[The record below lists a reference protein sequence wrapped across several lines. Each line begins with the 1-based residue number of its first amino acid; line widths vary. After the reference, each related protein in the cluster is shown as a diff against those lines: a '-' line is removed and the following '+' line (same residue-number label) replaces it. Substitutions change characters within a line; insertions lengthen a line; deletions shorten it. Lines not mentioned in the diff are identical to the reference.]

1 MVETPEKNIR
11 FKAVLIYLIVA
22 LICCGMLIYIY
33 KLRDDIDD
41 QKRSVLQYY
50 KELSLLNKLIDSVNA
65 SQLEVNLYVSSKQVK
80 HYKLFNERLNIVEC
94 LMDSL
99 SHINPLHNEKLQ
111 QINNLLVKKG
121 VIVSNL
127 NKQFSNKNPIES
139 INEVLKE
146 IDPVIRKDTVLVT
159 ATIQDTIIYSGSKKG
174 FWKKLGELFS
184 SSKGSDTVTSITTAK
199 LDTLTMPKND
209 TLHIVS
215 EVTEIAEQAK
225 DDYVKRIISIES
237 NLSNLI
243 VADQEISSEITTLL
257 IGLYNQ
263 TVQTRLDEIQK
274 SEQLIRD
281 NNTYSII
288 SSIVSLILIFIFIL
302 LIISDVNKSY
312 RLRKNLEQANR
323 RIKQIMDS
331 RHKLLLSISHD
342 IKTPLN
348 SILGTIELKETRNN
362 FLSDEIRTMKDSG
375 QYILALLGNLLEF
388 SSIEQGTSN
397 ISNRIFNLRDL
408 CLQTVEMFTPL
419 ANKKKL
425 KLSYSFGFDENLILS
440 SDSLKIKQILIN
452 ILSNSIKYTSE
463 GSVQF
468 DVKYSNSIL
477 YCIIEDTGVGIPE
490 NQIKDIFLPFSRID
504 QNSHL
509 SEGSGFGLYVVKG
522 LVDLLKGSIK
532 VSSQEGKGT
541 RTEISIPV
549 SEVFVKDSFIP
560 KRILVVDDDMSYLII
575 IRNMLLS
582 LGHIPS
588 TCNNID
594 EFDAIV
600 AEIGQYDEILTDME
614 METFS
619 GINVLNRIKYSGI
632 NVPITIVTA
641 REDVDYDDFIR
652 MGFKAY
658 IKKPVSISDLKL
670 LFGGQIKDESVIG
683 FSSLNKILEEDIEA
697 LHEVLAS
704 FVQST
709 FENVS
714 RLKQALLESDFNTA
728 QLIGHKMQPMFIQ
741 LGAVDK
747 LDILKKLDAHRL
759 DATAMY
765 PEWESDVFELIE
777 YVEQIITDVQ
787 NYLDSH

>member
-1 MVETPEKNIR
+1 M
-11 FKAVLIYLIVA
+11 
-22 LICCGMLIYIY
+22 
-33 KLRDDIDD
+33 
-41 QKRSVLQYY
+41 
-50 KELSLLNKLIDSVNA
+50 
-65 SQLEVNLYVSSKQVK
+65 
-80 HYKLFNERLNIVEC
+80 
-94 LMDSL
+94 
-99 SHINPLHNEKLQ
+99 
-111 QINNLLVKKG
+111 
-121 VIVSNL
+121 
-127 NKQFSNKNPIES
+127 
-139 INEVLKE
+139 
-146 IDPVIRKDTVLVT
+146 
-159 ATIQDTIIYSGSKKG
+159 
-174 FWKKLGELFS
+174 
-184 SSKGSDTVTSITTAK
+184 
-199 LDTLTMPKND
+199 
-209 TLHIVS
+209 
-215 EVTEIAEQAK
+215 
-225 DDYVKRIISIES
+225 
-237 NLSNLI
+237 
-243 VADQEISSEITTLL
+243 
-257 IGLYNQ
+257 
-263 TVQTRLDEIQK
+263 
-274 SEQLIRD
+274 
-281 NNTYSII
+281 
-288 SSIVSLILIFIFIL
+288 FI
-302 LIISDVNKSY
+302 
-312 RLRKNLEQANR
+312 
-323 RIKQIMDS
+323 
-331 RHKLLLSISHD
+331 
-342 IKTPLN
+342 
-348 SILGTIELKETRNN
+348 
-362 FLSDEIRTMKDSG
+362 
-375 QYILALLGNLLEF
+375 
-388 SSIEQGTSN
+388 
-397 ISNRIFNLRDL
+397 
-408 CLQTVEMFTPL
+408 PL

-425 KLSYSFGFDENLILS
+425 KLSYSFGFDENLMLS

-560 KRILVVDDDMSYLII
+560 KRILVVDDDISYLII
-575 IRNMLLS
+575 IRNLLLS

-619 GINVLNRIKYSGI
+619 GIDVLNRIKYSGI
-632 NVPITIVTA
+632 NVPVTIVTA

-652 MGFKAY
+652 MGFKTY
-658 IKKPVSISDLKL
+658 IKKPISISDLKL
-670 LFGGQIKDESVIG
+670 LFGGQIKDERAIG
-683 FSSLNKILEEDIEA
+683 FSSLNKILEEDSDA
-697 LHEVLAS
+697 LHEVLIS

-709 FENVS
+709 AENVS

-747 LDILKKLDAHRL
+747 LDILKKLDTHRL
-759 DATAMY
+759 DATVMY
-765 PEWESDVFELIE
+765 PDWESDVFELIE
-777 YVEQIITDVQ
+777 YAEQIINDVQ

>member
-1 MVETPEKNIR
+1 M
-11 FKAVLIYLIVA
+11 
-22 LICCGMLIYIY
+22 
-33 KLRDDIDD
+33 
-41 QKRSVLQYY
+41 
-50 KELSLLNKLIDSVNA
+50 
-65 SQLEVNLYVSSKQVK
+65 
-80 HYKLFNERLNIVEC
+80 
-94 LMDSL
+94 
-99 SHINPLHNEKLQ
+99 
-111 QINNLLVKKG
+111 
-121 VIVSNL
+121 
-127 NKQFSNKNPIES
+127 
-139 INEVLKE
+139 
-146 IDPVIRKDTVLVT
+146 
-159 ATIQDTIIYSGSKKG
+159 
-174 FWKKLGELFS
+174 
-184 SSKGSDTVTSITTAK
+184 
-199 LDTLTMPKND
+199 
-209 TLHIVS
+209 
-215 EVTEIAEQAK
+215 
-225 DDYVKRIISIES
+225 
-237 NLSNLI
+237 
-243 VADQEISSEITTLL
+243 
-257 IGLYNQ
+257 
-263 TVQTRLDEIQK
+263 
-274 SEQLIRD
+274 
-281 NNTYSII
+281 
-288 SSIVSLILIFIFIL
+288 
-302 LIISDVNKSY
+302 
-312 RLRKNLEQANR
+312 
-323 RIKQIMDS
+323 
-331 RHKLLLSISHD
+331 
-342 IKTPLN
+342 
-348 SILGTIELKETRNN
+348 
-362 FLSDEIRTMKDSG
+362 
-375 QYILALLGNLLEF
+375 
-388 SSIEQGTSN
+388 
-397 ISNRIFNLRDL
+397 
-408 CLQTVEMFTPL
+408 
-419 ANKKKL
+419 
-425 KLSYSFGFDENLILS
+425 
-440 SDSLKIKQILIN
+440 
-452 ILSNSIKYTSE
+452 
-463 GSVQF
+463 
-468 DVKYSNSIL
+468 KYSNSIL

-600 AEIGQYDEILTDME
+600 AVIGQYDEILTDME

-619 GINVLNRIKYSGI
+619 GIDVLNRIKYSGI
-632 NVPITIVTA
+632 NVPVTIVTA

-683 FSSLNKILEEDIEA
+683 FSSLNKILEEDTEA

-741 LGAVDK
+741 IGAVDK

-759 DATAMY
+759 DATVMY
-765 PEWESDVFELIE
+765 PDWESDVLELIE
-777 YVEQIITDVQ
+777 YAEQIINDVQ